1 MGDLRR
7 QGHRRTPQDPSAF
20 LSRPRQPRTPISRH
34 TDVREGSRE
43 VSDAA
48 FEEFVLAR
56 QATMFRV
63 AFLLTGERGQAE
75 DLLQNALERTY
86 QHWHRV
92 RTAGSP
98 DAYVRRIMVNLANDR
113 WRSKRHVIEQCLD
126 TTIVI
131 PDHTS
136 QADLTESRDLIM
148 RSLRALPPRMRTV
161 LVLRYFEELSEAE
174 TAAALDCSVGAVK
187 SQTSRGL
194 AKLRAIMTASDLGGT
209 GETRA
214 EEIGANHRSM
224 P

>member
-1 MGDLRR
+1 M
-7 QGHRRTPQDPSAF
+7 
-20 LSRPRQPRTPISRH
+20 
-34 TDVREGSRE
+34 V
-43 VSDAA
+43 
-48 FEEFVLAR
+48 AR

-92 RTAGSP
+92 MSAGNP

-126 TTIVI
+126 TTIM
-131 PDHTS
+131 PCEYTS
-136 QADLTESRDLIM
+136 EADLTESRDLIM
-148 RSLRALPPRMRTV
+148 RSLRALPPRMRAV

-174 TAAALDCSVGAVK
+174 TAKALDCSVGAVK

-194 AKLRAIMTASDLGGT
+194 AKLRAIMTA
-209 GETRA
+209 GELAA

-224 P
+224 S